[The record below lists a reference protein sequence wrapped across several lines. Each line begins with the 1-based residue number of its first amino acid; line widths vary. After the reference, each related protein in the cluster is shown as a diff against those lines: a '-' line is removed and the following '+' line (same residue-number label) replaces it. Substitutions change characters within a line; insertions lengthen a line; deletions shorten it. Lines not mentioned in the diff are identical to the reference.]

1 MLESIVLMLKSFVST
16 YGAVGLFLVM
26 VLQAVVAPLPSDV
39 FIILAVILGM
49 DPVVVVV
56 AGSFGS
62 TAGGLIDFY
71 LVRRG
76 GKPYLL
82 RVIGASW
89 TMRIER
95 WFDRWGSWTL
105 VFGRA
110 APFVSSDAL
119 AYFAGVTRMTPRAFL
134 VYGFLGA
141 VLRCTILVLLGSLI
155 LAVFPWTL

>member
-1 MLESIVLMLKSFVST
+1 MLESVILWLKWFVSA

-26 VLQAVVAPLPSDV
+26 VLQAVVAPLPSDI
-39 FIILAVILGM
+39 FIVLAVVLGM

-56 AGSFGS
+56 SGSLGS
-62 TAGGLIDFY
+62 TVGGLVDFY

-76 GKPYLL
+76 GRPYLL

-89 TMRIER
+89 SARIER
-95 WFDRWGSWTL
+95 WFERWGSWTL

-119 AYFAGVTRMTPRAFL
+119 AYFAGVTRMRPRAFL

-155 LAVFPWTL
+155 LAVFPWAL

>member
-89 TMRIER
+89 ALGVDW
-95 WFDRWGSWTL
+95 WFYRG
-105 VFGRA
+105 G
-110 APFVSSDAL
+110 
-119 AYFAGVTRMTPRAFL
+119 
-134 VYGFLGA
+134 
-141 VLRCTILVLLGSLI
+141 
-155 LAVFPWTL
+155 